1 MNTTA
6 RKGEKQVEKASPYLI
21 NSTYS
26 VIIAELARPI
36 GPFDLDAELAMHKR
50 QQSILSGKET
60 TDGEKPLEESKDAVL
75 SAGEEDE
82 KNKTMTHSLN
92 ADVLSQGEVWNENDA
107 IFERMVIIIPYK
119 SPDLVK

>member
-60 TDGEKPLEESKDAVL
+60 TDGEKQLEESKDAVL

-82 KNKTMTHSLN
+82 KNKTMTQSLN
-92 ADVLSQGEVWNENDA
+92 ADVLS
-107 IFERMVIIIPYK
+107 
-119 SPDLVK
+119 

>member
-60 TDGEKPLEESKDAVL
+60 TDGEKQLEESKDAVL

-82 KNKTMTHSLN
+82 KNKTMTQSLN

-107 IFERMVIIIPYK
+107 IFERLVIIIPYK
-119 SPDLVK
+119 AKEMVK

>member
-1 MNTTA
+1 LNTTA

-82 KNKTMTHSLN
+82 KNKTMTQSLN